1 MDNHLSYL
9 DCDLFDHACLRCKEP
24 LPGYRAFHELQE
36 LARVIDD
43 VPYEDEFS
51 ENLEYIREE
60 FYDEFDGVLEDT
72 LGLCDGC
79 RLIYE
84 RQWGIAD
91 EKWMHAAFRNIP
103 NRIKRQRAH
112 HDVVN
117 YFRDEEEFA
126 THIRP
131 KLVFCRIFHPALK
144 PSIDRYWP
152 DDFSDLR
159 GSSTKPP
166 YAERTVRVIPQKI
179 NSGLAS
185 GRVTSAE
192 LRLMRYLRRAGL
204 TQTQIAAR
212 TGRSISTVCR
222 KLKGQFLLTIGM
234 T

>member
-1 MDNHLSYL
+1 MINPLSYL
-9 DCDLFDHACLRCKEP
+9 DCDLFDHACLRCKVP

-43 VPYEDEFS
+43 VPYEDEHI
-51 ENLEYIREE
+51 EDWEDLREE
-60 FYDEFDGVLEDT
+60 FSDEFGGVLEDT

-79 RLIYE
+79 RIIYE
-84 RQWGIAD
+84 QQWGVAD
-91 EKWMHAAFRNIP
+91 EKWMRAAFRNIP

-117 YFRDEEEFA
+117 YFRDEDFA
-126 THIRP
+126 RHIRP

-185 GRVTSAE
+185 RRVTSAE
-192 LRLMRYLRRAGL
+192 LRLMQYYHWAGL
-204 TQTQIAAR
+204 TVTQVAAR
-212 TGRSISTVCR
+212 TGRSTSTVWR